1 MENTVLKK
9 LNSLEEELNSITV
22 LPNNIDVNYFRELF
36 NQANSTEEKIAI
48 CEKFIMSIKLND
60 KRHL

>member
-9 LNSLEEELNSITV
+9 LNSLEEELNSITI

-60 KRHL
+60 KR

>member
-1 MENTVLKK
+1 MENILKK
-9 LNSLEEELNSITV
+9 LNFLEESLLSITII
-22 LPNNIDVNYFRELF
+22 PSNIDINYFRELF

-60 KRHL
+60 KR